1 MLGIDNE
8 LEQLY
13 IKAQQDGEAVIK
25 DRWTSGNYGCCST
38 RAPLIEKYKIEHT
51 NAHVA
56 LYLWGNLAVQIEQN
70 GTIVVN
76 KDFEATNYDK
86 KIIDWF
92 IQKSIKA

>member
-13 IKAQQDGEAVIK
+13 SQAQQDGEAVIK
-25 DRWTSGNYGCCST
+25 DRWTPGNYGCCST
-38 RAPLIEKYKIEHT
+38 RAPLIEKYKIKHT
-51 NAHVA
+51 DTHAS
-56 LYLWGNLAVQIEQN
+56 LYLWGKLVVQIEQN
-70 GTIVVN
+70 QPVIIN

-92 IQKSIKA
+92 IQKTKKS